1 MSIEVTLTY
10 KKKPTALMA
19 RDVGLSVPETG
30 SFVQIK
36 HDYETLGYPR
46 QKDWGIKYPIPA
58 IMNSVRL
65 SYLGR
70 GYDYVR
76 LERSWQYWIFY
87 LWSWSV
93 WDAAPMG
100 EWEGQYTNPS
110 NPSMIFDRYTAGSM
124 LWYYAE
130 MIQDARS
137 HTDADSVEGGFADYV
152 TGRNVN
158 AKPYSWLCKTTTGN
172 LLKVIGR
179 ETGGDGRKW
188 LRVEAL
194 DLAKAPPNLS
204 EVVNKPWL
212 LHWATEQSMSL
223 LPNGSYVVDGYPQ
236 AEAVAK
242 LMGQPRTGTPIPNLS
257 LGGSYLI
264 EEAVTKPMVGGKS
277 FSPYNPA
284 K

>member
-1 MSIEVTLTY
+1 MVMSVQVSVTY
-10 KKKPTALMA
+10 QKKPVVRTA
-19 RDVGLSVPETG
+19 RDENLTVPETG
-30 SFVQIK
+30 LFVQIR

-46 QKDWGIKYPIPA
+46 QRDWGIKYPIPA
-58 IMNSVRL
+58 MMNDVRL
-65 SYLGR
+65 MYLGR
-70 GYDYVR
+70 SYDYVR
-76 LERSWQYWIFY
+76 LDRAWQFFMRD

-93 WDAAPMG
+93 WDHAPMG
-100 EWEGQYTNPS
+100 KWEGQYQNAS
-110 NPSMIFDRYTAGSM
+110 NPTMTFDRYTAGSL

-152 TGRNVN
+152 TGRNMT

-172 LLKVIGR
+172 LLKVIANEG
-179 ETGGDGRKW
+179 KYW
-188 LRVEAL
+188 RVEAL
-194 DLAKAPPNLS
+194 DLAKTPPALDTIID
-204 EVVNKPWL
+204 KPWL

-223 LPNGSYVVDGYPQ
+223 RPDGTYVVDGYPQ

-242 LMGQPRTGTPIPNLS
+242 LLGMPRTGTPIPNVC

-264 EEAVTKPMVGGKS
+264 EKNAVKPIVNRVKY
-277 FSPYNPA
+277 SPYNPA